1 MNYDLEMEKQIESI
15 PEGTE
20 LLLHA
25 CCAPCSS
32 ACLERLG
39 NYFKVTI
46 FYFNPNIQKK
56 MNIKRDLMKLR
67 ILLVD
72 LKLNMKLN

>member
-1 MNYDLEMEKQIESI
+1 MNFDLEMERQIESI
-15 PEGTE
+15 PEGTP

-46 FYFNPNIQKK
+46 FYYNLYKF
-56 MNIKRDLMKLR
+56 R
-67 ILLVD
+67 
-72 LKLNMKLN
+72 